1 LDFHARAGQR
11 VGFPKSLYYL
21 IPPEV
26 PLKGEEIMSRICE
39 VTGKRRQKGNQ
50 VSHAMN
56 HTRKF
61 FQVNLQKKRFW
72 VPSEKKWVTLRVS
85 SSGVRFIAKN
95 GIDAALSQMQR
106 LQIERA

>member
-1 LDFHARAGQR
+1 
-11 VGFPKSLYYL
+11 
-21 IPPEV
+21 
-26 PLKGEEIMSRICE
+26 MSRICD

-61 FQVNLQKKRFW
+61 FEVNLHKKRFW
-72 VPSEKKWVTLRVS
+72 VASEKKWVTIKLS

-95 GIDAALSQMQR
+95 GIEAALKQMKA
-106 LQIERA
+106 LQIQKA

>member
-1 LDFHARAGQR
+1 
-11 VGFPKSLYYL
+11 
-21 IPPEV
+21 
-26 PLKGEEIMSRICE
+26 MSRICE

-72 VPSEKKWVTLRVS
+72 VPSEKKWVTLKLS
-85 SSGVRFIAKN
+85 GSGVRFIAKN
-95 GIDAALSQMQR
+95 GIEAALKQMR
-106 LQIERA
+106 ALKIERA